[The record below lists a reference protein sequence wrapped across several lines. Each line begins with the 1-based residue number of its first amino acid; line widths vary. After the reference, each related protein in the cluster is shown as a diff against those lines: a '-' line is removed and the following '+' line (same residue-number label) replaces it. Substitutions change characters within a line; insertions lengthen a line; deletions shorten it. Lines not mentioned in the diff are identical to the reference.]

1 MNPKMQPLPSDN
13 ADPRGSHAD
22 APTAAGRGG
31 RHRRGRGRPPKERTG
46 SAPATDEPVDE
57 DVDGDGGDSDG
68 ASSAAPTAPQ
78 SSDGSL
84 VVPPGKNVV
93 IGITG
98 EPGAGKSALARQLA
112 GLGASLIDVD
122 ELGHELIETTPVKRR
137 LVEEFGDDIVSDEG
151 EIDRRK
157 LGKKAFAN
165 AASTAKLNE
174 IVHPKLAAKVKTLA
188 KKAGNFVVIDA
199 GLLHELGLGELCT
212 TTIYVRASRESRV
225 ARVAERG
232 WDEAELARRETAIG
246 NADVRRKACQL
257 AVDNSGDPALLA
269 GYAKTILARQLGID
283 LSALRRQKES
293 SNQDRG
299 AEDQDGDEDDGGD
312 MGGDSQPAPVQ
323 RNEPPRG
330 DQRQGFQ
337 PQQRDQRDQRDQR
350 EGNRPDQRGDG
361 QRDGDRQR
369 FQERG
374 PQGQQQGGQQ
384 GGGQGGG
391 QGFNDPNRPAIKI
404 ILDDYLKRI
413 LPDLQ
418 AEADKLEVRDVKWQK
433 KHDLICEILR
443 RVGSGRAD
451 EIVVEGYL
459 EMVKD
464 QHAYIR
470 SPINN
475 YLPVN
480 TDTFIALAQ
489 LRRYGLKEG
498 MHVTGT
504 ARVPRGNERCPQL
517 LAIQTIMGEPENK
530 RTAVQDFEHL
540 VPLHAHD
547 RLFMELPND
556 PTDLSLRIIDLVA
569 PIGKGQRGLIVAQ
582 PKCGKTV
589 YMQKIA
595 KAITT
600 NNPEVVLMVLL
611 VDERPE
617 EVTDMQRSVKGEVIA
632 STFDQHASRH
642 VQCAEIV
649 INKAKRLVERGKDV
663 VILLDSITRLAR
675 AYNTM
680 APNSGRILSGG
691 IDSNALI
698 KPKQFFGAARKIE
711 NGGSLTIL
719 ATAIVDTG
727 SLMDT
732 VIFEEF
738 KGTGNME
745 LVLDRRL
752 ANRRV
757 FPAVDCAQSGTRKD
771 ELLIKDPEELK
782 RVWALR
788 KFLADRNGQDAVE
801 FMRSK
806 LKNFRTNVEFLMSI
820 DPEKMSGW

>member
-1 MNPKMQPLPSDN
+1 MNEPTSSKPTSPK
-13 ADPRGSHAD
+13 ARARRPRARAD
-22 APTAAGRGG
+22 A
-31 RHRRGRGRPPKERTG
+31 
-46 SAPATDEPVDE
+46 APAAE
-57 DVDGDGGDSDG
+57 DAAPAPAAV
-68 ASSAAPTAPQ
+68 AAPAAPAAPTPTPAPVARVR
-78 SSDGSL
+78 SAPPAPAAPAAEADDDFTMPAPPIVPSPL
-84 VVPPGKNVV
+84 PPGKTAV

-98 EPGAGKSALARQLA
+98 EPGSGKSALARQLG
-112 GLGASLIDVD
+112 GLGAVVLNVD
-122 ELGHELIETTPVKRR
+122 EIGHELIETTPVKRA
-137 LVEEFGDDIVSDEG
+137 LVEEFGDDIISGEG
-151 EIDRRK
+151 TIDRRA
-157 LGKKAFAN
+157 LAGKAFATP
-165 AASTAKLNE
+165 AATAKLNA
-174 IVHPKLAAKVKTLA
+174 IVHPRLSARVRAMVKR
-188 KKAGNFVVIDA
+188 AGNFVIIDA
-199 GLLHELGLGELCT
+199 ALLHELGLAELCST
-212 TTIYVRASRESRV
+212 TVYVRATRDARL

-232 WDEAELARRETAIG
+232 WDEAELARREAALG
-246 NADVRRKACQL
+246 SADARRKACQF
-257 AVDNSGDPALLA
+257 AVDNSGDPVLLQA
-269 GYAKTILARQLGID
+269 FAKNILTRLIGPVPKQLPPARIERPVEDTPVSDDGSGDASASDSENSGDSGDSQDEPRRDEQLDQSGFSPRGPVGRGAND
-283 LSALRRQKES
+283 RNPDRQERG
-293 SNQDRG
+293 QDRG
-299 AEDQDGDEDDGGD
+299 QD
-312 MGGDSQPAPVQ
+312 
-323 RNEPPRG
+323 RG
-330 DQRQGFQ
+330 
-337 PQQRDQRDQRDQR
+337 
-350 EGNRPDQRGDG
+350 
-361 QRDGDRQR
+361 
-369 FQERG
+369 QERG
-374 PQGQQQGGQQ
+374 QRGNQAPPVPEKPPVKV
-384 GGGQGGG
+384 
-391 QGFNDPNRPAIKI
+391 D
-404 ILDDYLKRI
+404 LDRYLERL

-443 RVGSGRAD
+443 RVAAGRSN
-451 EIVVEGYL
+451 EILVEGYVEL
-459 EMVKD
+459 IKD
-464 QHAYIR
+464 QHGYIR
-470 SPINN
+470 SPLNQ

-480 TDTFIALAQ
+480 TDAFITNQQ
-489 LRRYGLKEG
+489 LRRYGLKAG

-504 ARVPRGNERCPQL
+504 ARAPRGNERCLQL
-517 LAIQTIMGEPENK
+517 LAIHNAMGEPVDK

-540 VPLHAHD
+540 IPLHAHD

-595 KAITT
+595 KAIAT

-617 EVTDMQRSVKGEVIA
+617 EVTDMQRSVRGEVVA

-642 VQCAEIV
+642 VQCAEMV

-675 AYNTM
+675 AYNTE

-745 LVLDRRL
+745 LVLDRKL

-771 ELLIKDPEELK
+771 DLLIKNPEELK
-782 RVWALR
+782 RVWSLR
-788 KFLADRNGQDAVE
+788 KFLSDRNGQDAIE
-801 FMRSK
+801 FLRGK
-806 LKNFRTNVEFLMSI
+806 LKNYRTNVEFLLSI
-820 DPEKMSGW
+820 DPDKLSGW